1 MYRRTHL
8 LSLAIFAATVCALT
22 MVVSAQERDRSK
34 VSDKYTWDLTHIY
47 PSDEAWRA
55 AKDKL
60 AAEFPELKAFKGTL
74 GSSASR
80 LAEAL
85 ELGTR
90 LSKEFARAD

>member
-1 MYRRTHL
+1 
-8 LSLAIFAATVCALT
+8 

-60 AAEFPELKAFKGTL
+60 VGEFPKLKEFKGTL
-74 GSSASR
+74 G
-80 LAEAL
+80 
-85 ELGTR
+85 
-90 LSKEFARAD
+90 